1 MVTHETDQAIFIR
14 DINNAISSEGKEVK
28 RNVEHIMKDLETYC
42 NNIKCLKFA
51 VFFTETSTECDVSR
65 GDTQDSLMRMLL
77 QVNCLQTP
85 VTELLMDKL
94 AKIVMDGT
102 GEDDDTPVLSW
113 VRMILQCFRFLNSV
127 LDGSS
132 VNERLLDVVLATS
145 DVTIQQE
152 VVISL
157 PDIISDAEHHHAAL
171 ELSKL
176 IRKSNP
182 QLMASALEALTNLS
196 LQPEVRAQVQPVL
209 MKALHK
215 VQPEFLPAILKF
227 LFADNDPPLLDEIIS
242 YIRNELD
249 LAEIEGDVASIQVLV
264 FSTLRDA
271 LLSSRTLPN
280 IWQKNISS
288 VKSQVEHKPIDVIML
303 LILLSTT
310 NDPVRQKS
318 VEGVF
323 RNRIR
328 SDLFTEALINE
339 TLKNYIAVIKEYFQV
354 ATKLAG
360 ALLRS
365 TEPAVV
371 EFASK
376 MYIGMFENTEGL
388 WCKWVLSDLQ
398 VCVGAGDANVARAA
412 LNVLQHLTNQHHNKV
427 KPLGVI
433 LMLLLNKL
441 SDLALSEV
449 CQLMDILCHIAY
461 SEDDISLSDC
471 SILQEEIN
479 ILVQKQLASSQLNIL
494 RSGVV
499 GCVMTI
505 KHIASIPQPENSE
518 MSDTN
523 NEEISEKA
531 KRAVQLLEMLLSST
545 RKCVEAHGLALD
557 QLSHLLISG
566 TTTGTML
573 DPSFIKN
580 LSSLMRDSLQDVFLI
595 SYSDF
600 DSKSFKLFTHLLHSP
615 YLSECSIHM
624 KHKLNPFNADVR
636 RERSSLFIREMPT
649 CAASARH

>member
-1 MVTHETDQAIFIR
+1 MYKRKTKSGGLGIVRTISKTQQSTVADKSENTNSNKTSQIQSTSRTTSKTQQNLVDTSENTNPNKTLPIQLSNRTPSKVDQNKSDDEVHSDPEPSPKRSRRFMTNCSSSIMKDLSFSTLQETRDNKTLTKAVKVKPKVGHSNNLNNKIEINNSTHQNKKLFDKSTLSTTSDHNNVQKKVKKTPVYNKKGTYLEELFEEAGLTLSDGTSPNVLKTDQAIFIR
-14 DINNAISSEGKEVK
+14 DINNAISSEGKELK
-28 RNVEHIMKDLETYC
+28 RNVENLMKDLETYC

-51 VFFTETSTECDVSR
+51 VFFTETSSECDVSR

-77 QVNCLQTP
+77 QVNCLQAP

-94 AKIVMDGT
+94 SKIVMDGT
-102 GEDDDTPVLSW
+102 GGDDDTPILSW
-113 VRMILQCFRFLNSV
+113 VRMILQCFRFMNSV

-152 VVISL
+152 VILSL
-157 PDIISDAEHHHAAL
+157 PDIISDGEHHHVAL

-182 QLMASALEALTNLS
+182 QLLASALEALTNLS

-227 LFADNDPPLLDEIIS
+227 LFADNDPPLIDEIIS
-242 YIRNELD
+242 YIRNEMD

-376 MYIGMFENTEGL
+376 MYIGMFENTDGL

-427 KPLGVI
+427 KPL
-433 LMLLLNKL
+433 
-441 SDLALSEV
+441 
-449 CQLMDILCHIAY
+449 
-461 SEDDISLSDC
+461 
-471 SILQEEIN
+471 
-479 ILVQKQLASSQLNIL
+479 
-494 RSGVV
+494 
-499 GCVMTI
+499 
-505 KHIASIPQPENSE
+505 
-518 MSDTN
+518 
-523 NEEISEKA
+523 
-531 KRAVQLLEMLLSST
+531 
-545 RKCVEAHGLALD
+545 
-557 QLSHLLISG
+557 
-566 TTTGTML
+566 
-573 DPSFIKN
+573 
-580 LSSLMRDSLQDVFLI
+580 
-595 SYSDF
+595 
-600 DSKSFKLFTHLLHSP
+600 
-615 YLSECSIHM
+615 
-624 KHKLNPFNADVR
+624 
-636 RERSSLFIREMPT
+636 
-649 CAASARH
+649 